1 MTRTC
6 IALVAMV
13 AAGVVTAAALT
24 ASPDPQTAAEIELRF
39 AASMAELEAVASHNA
54 DARIADVKAAQP
66 SVRIAQ
72 VIAARR

>member
-13 AAGVVTAAALT
+13 AAGVVTAATLT
-24 ASPDPQTAAEIELRF
+24 ASPDPEAAARIDLRF
-39 AASMAELEAVASHNA
+39 AASMAELEAVASRNA
-54 DARIADVKAAQP
+54 GLHAAAVKAAEP
-66 SVRIAQ
+66 SLQIAA